1 MVDKRSILY
10 KRTPTGARVEIVRDR
25 PGAAMVGVQAL
36 TKHPLLG
43 RVSCVQEH
51 PPATRLGSSEIGD
64 GRALR
69 LVGRRERGGRTAT
82 LCVEVYRNSLAE
94 SSDPLG
100 RVHPPASPHL
110 GDVVFLMLFFPS
122 RTGEKREAVASTPS
136 WGRRLCPQTLP
147 VNSPRVWSVDQ
158 GRDEGLF
165 VSPSHHPLHDY
176 RFERKRCEKKQTGFG
191 SLVPLLDAAWSTAV
205 LLHNIVLIVIWLI
218 LPVVIRSSQRLS
230 HACLSITLYTGKLRM
245 AHYISY
251 SLFDSTLLLG

>member
-1 MVDKRSILY
+1 MGY
-10 KRTPTGARVEIVRDR
+10 KRTPTGARVEIVRDQ

-94 SSDPLG
+94 SSDLGGEISLFFLG

-110 GDVVFLMLFFPS
+110 GDVAFLMF
-122 RTGEKREAVASTPS
+122 
-136 WGRRLCPQTLP
+136 LP
-147 VNSPRVWSVDQ
+147 VSY
-158 GRDEGLF
+158 GG
-165 VSPSHHPLHDY
+165 
-176 RFERKRCEKKQTGFG
+176 K
-191 SLVPLLDAAWSTAV
+191 A
-205 LLHNIVLIVIWLI
+205 
-218 LPVVIRSSQRLS
+218 RSR
-230 HACLSITLYTGKLRM
+230 SI
-245 AHYISY
+245 
-251 SLFDSTLLLG
+251 DS

>member
-176 RFERKRCEKKQTGFG
+176 RFERKRCEKKTNQLRVACPSVGRGLEHSCFAPQYCSDSYLVDPASSHTLVSKIKPCMSKYNSLYGKTANG
-191 SLVPLLDAAWSTAV
+191 SLYQL
-205 LLHNIVLIVIWLI
+205 
-218 LPVVIRSSQRLS
+218 
-230 HACLSITLYTGKLRM
+230 
-245 AHYISY
+245 
-251 SLFDSTLLLG
+251 

>member
-1 MVDKRSILY
+1 MVAKRSILC

-94 SSDPLG
+94 SSDLLG

-110 GDVVFLMLFFPS
+110 GDVVFLMLFLPS

-147 VNSPRVWSVDQ
+147 VNSPRAWSVDQ

-176 RFERKRCEKKQTGFG
+176 RFERNVARKNKPASG
-191 SLVPLLDAAWSTAV
+191 
-205 LLHNIVLIVIWLI
+205 
-218 LPVVIRSSQRLS
+218 RLS
-230 HACLSITLYTGKLRM
+230 LCWTRPGAQLFCS
-245 AHYISY
+245 
-251 SLFDSTLLLG
+251 SLLF

>member
-94 SSDPLG
+94 SSDLGGRDLSLLPGSRASASEPPLG
-100 RVHPPASPHL
+100 RCGLS
-110 GDVVFLMLFFPS
+110 DVFS
-122 RTGEKREAVASTPS
+122 RLVRGKRKNPVASTPS

-147 VNSPRVWSVDQ
+147 VNSPRAWSVDQ

-176 RFERKRCEKKQTGFG
+176 RFERKRCEKKTNQLRVACPSVGRGSEHSCFAPHNCSDSYLVDPASSHTLVSKIKPCMSKYNSLYGKTANG
-191 SLVPLLDAAWSTAV
+191 SLYQL
-205 LLHNIVLIVIWLI
+205 
-218 LPVVIRSSQRLS
+218 
-230 HACLSITLYTGKLRM
+230 
-245 AHYISY
+245 
-251 SLFDSTLLLG
+251 